1 MVTKKLTYRTLDR
14 WINSDREI
22 GRGERGD
29 TIGVIKGFSF
39 VPGDDKGESIADHVL
54 WSKSGLTGIR
64 PVRLHQRWS

>member
-39 VPGDDKGESIADHVL
+39 VPGDDKGESIADHVF
-54 WSKSGLTGIR
+54 SS
-64 PVRLHQRWS
+64 